1 MQMIINYNKCSPLVK
16 TIGRRLGL
24 ALDAI
29 EKWTLVSLL
38 IGIVV
43 LIFSGVLS
51 RFVFHYSIAFS
62 EELARFIF
70 LWGGLLGASAAFK
83 TGEHN
88 GIPLI
93 VNRFSPRW
101 QRVVEIF
108 VATGILVFM
117 SYLIYMSGVATLK
130 SFQSGQIST
139 TTEIPVW
146 VINFGMMLAFIIG
159 VIRCI
164 QGFFLGAFKA
174 EQRPESKKLD
184 VEG

>member
-1 MQMIINYNKCSPLVK
+1 MTINCNKFCPPIKSAMQ
-16 TIGRRLGL
+16 RLGK

-29 EKWTLVSLL
+29 EKWSLVLLL
-38 IGIVV
+38 IGIIT

-70 LWGGLLGASAAFK
+70 LWAGLLGASAAFK
-83 TGEHN
+83 SGEHN

-93 VNRFSPRW
+93 VNRFSKRW
-101 QRVVEIF
+101 QRVIEIC
-108 VATGILVFM
+108 VALGILIFM
-117 SYLIYMSGVATLK
+117 SYLVYMSGLSTFK
-130 SFQSGQIST
+130 SFQSGQVST

-146 VINFGMMLAFIIG
+146 VINFGMMLAFLIG

-174 EQRPESKKLD
+174 EQRPQNKTLD
-184 VEG
+184 MED